1 MTQKYIFPDSDNKVR
16 ISFSVDLSLATE
28 LEITFGAES
37 YTLTGNP
44 TIVSIED
51 TYTLALDLNAT
62 NEIGRVFLK
71 VKYFDSGTVLGEEIT
86 SQAVGNLDRVI
97 IAVGSQLIIEDGTNV
112 ANANSFCTDAELN
125 SWADLYGY
133 KLPAT
138 EPERDAAQAM
148 AFMKLGFYETKV
160 SGSRLDLDQKGLF
173 PRTDCEAKGFTIG
186 SSVIPTD
193 IKIAQM
199 MMTVNIGDGATINSF
214 VAGAVATTTSG
225 SAGGQLASMEIPG
238 VIKKSYHAATAES
251 TAAAAST
258 AVNASFPAVDEI
270 LAPYM
275 VVGGSTG
282 TVGRLE
288 RR

>member
-16 ISFSVDLSLATE
+16 VSFSVDLSLATE
-28 LEITFGAES
+28 LEIAFGAES

-44 TIVSIED
+44 AIVSIED

-62 NEIGRVFLK
+62 SEIGRVFLK
-71 VKYFDSGTVLGEEIT
+71 VKYFDSGTTLGEEIT

-112 ANANSFCTDAELN
+112 TNANSFCTDAELN
-125 SWADLYGY
+125 AWADLYGY

-148 AFMKLGFYETKV
+148 AFMKLGFYETKI
-160 SGSRLDLDQKGLF
+160 SGSRLDLEQRGLF
-173 PRTDCEAKGFTIG
+173 PRTDCEAKGGTIG

-214 VAGAVATTTSG
+214 VAGASGTAG
-225 SAGGQLASMEIPG
+225 SAGGALASYEVVG
-238 VIKKSYHAATAES
+238 VYKETYQSGTSAT
-251 TAAAAST
+251 TATST

-275 VVGGSTG
+275 VIGGSTG
-282 TVGRLE
+282 TTGRLE

>member
-112 ANANSFCTDAELN
+112 TNANSFCTDAELN
-125 SWADLYGY
+125 AWADLYGY

-138 EPERDAAQAM
+138 EPERDAAQAQ
-148 AFMKLGFYETKV
+148 AFAKLNTFEQDFT
-160 SGSRLDLDQKGLF
+160 GSRLTLNQSGVY
-173 PRTDCEAKGFTIG
+173 PRRYVEINGF
-186 SSVIPTD
+186 SVPSDSIPND
-193 IKIAQM
+193 IKTAQM
-199 MMTVNIGDGATINSF
+199 MIAANIGDGATTNSY
-214 VAGAVATTTSG
+214 VSGSTSTSG
-225 SAGGQLASMEIPG
+225 GELSSFEVVGVYKETYQAGTT
-238 VIKKSYHAATAES
+238 ATS
-251 TAAAAST
+251 T
-258 AVNASFPAVDEI
+258 VNATFPAAI
-270 LAPYM
+270 AL
-275 VVGGSTG
+275 
-282 TVGRLE
+282 LE
-288 RR
+288 QYFGDTNSLVRT